1 MSYDLEQKR
10 FAISEVYP
18 GAGWKQKCM
27 YMPAQQVCA
36 IYYSFLKSGRFEK
49 KKRTD
54 KSKPTNKGF
63 YHQIS
68 IGEYLEGLNGRDN

>member
-10 FAISEVYP
+10 FVISEVYP

-68 IGEYLEGLNGRDN
+68 IGEYLEGLNGRDS